1 MSYLYF
7 KKARRGLDASVVN
20 IRDAFKY
27 EMCCQ
32 VKDAFKFFCVSEG
45 RPMDGEYRA

>member
-7 KKARRGLDASVVN
+7 KKARRGLVASVGN

-27 EMCCQ
+27 EMGSQ
-32 VKDAFKFFCVSEG
+32 VKDAFKLLCVPKG
-45 RPMDGEYRA
+45 RPMDGEHRA